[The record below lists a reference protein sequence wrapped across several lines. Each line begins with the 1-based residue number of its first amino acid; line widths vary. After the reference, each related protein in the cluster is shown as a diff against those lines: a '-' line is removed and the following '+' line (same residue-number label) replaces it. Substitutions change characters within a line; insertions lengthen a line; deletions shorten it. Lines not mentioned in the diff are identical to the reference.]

1 MLSHMPDPLPPLAAL
16 RTFALVAETGSLT
29 AAGARLNLT
38 QPAISRRIREL
49 EAALGVTLV
58 HRGANALRLT
68 EDGLRYAA
76 ALQQAFAGIA
86 TATLELRGTA
96 AAPLRIR
103 AYTTWAMRWL
113 IPRLPRF
120 RAHHPGLEVEVV
132 TSTSPAVDFAREGLD
147 AAIRTAPAGTPPMRG
162 AVRLQAVHVAPF
174 AAPAAARQGLDRLT
188 WLGSRV
194 RPRDWGSWC
203 DAAGRAL
210 PATPPLLFESTSL
223 AIQAALE
230 GLGAVICTP
239 DFVEEEVRRRR
250 LRRLSPI
257 SAATGDHY
265 WLLQPPGAPRA
276 GGEALR
282 DWLLDEVAALP
293 RGAAR

>member
-1 MLSHMPDPLPPLAAL
+1 MDHLPPLAAL

-68 EDGLRYAA
+68 EDGLHYAA

-86 TATLELRGTA
+86 AATLALRGTA

-103 AYTTWAMRWL
+103 AYTTWALRWL

-120 RAHHPGLEVEVV
+120 RARHPGLEVEVV

-147 AAIRTAPAGTPPMRG
+147 AAIPRCGCRRCM
-162 AVRLQAVHVAPF
+162 
-174 AAPAAARQGLDRLT
+174 
-188 WLGSRV
+188 W
-194 RPRDWGSWC
+194 RPS
-203 DAAGRAL
+203 
-210 PATPPLLFESTSL
+210 P
-223 AIQAALE
+223 
-230 GLGAVICTP
+230 
-239 DFVEEEVRRRR
+239 RR
-250 LRRLSPI
+250 P
-257 SAATGDHY
+257 
-265 WLLQPPGAPRA
+265 PRA
-276 GGEALR
+276 
-282 DWLLDEVAALP
+282 
-293 RGAAR
+293 RGWIG